1 MLSYLHNNVE
11 PDVAASRSPRQL
23 WNALL
28 REFYIKKHKRDPSQS
43 PSIMECS
50 PTDGDVDDRGIYDVA
65 VPVNYGMLSY
75 TNQNRYI
82 MTTVSRSPRQ
92 LWNALLHI
100 LQKYAGMAISSQS
113 PSIMECSPTHGKKE
127 HRCAS

>member
-1 MLSYLHNNVE
+1 MLSYTNDKYRLTWQK
-11 PDVAASRSPRQL
+11 VAVPVNYGMLSYIKLSEKLPVTTRRSPRQL

-50 PTDGDVDDRGIYDVA
+50 PTKKATALLCRKKVA

-75 TNQNRYI
+75 KVFY
-82 MTTVSRSPRQ
+82 
-92 LWNALLHI
+92 L
-100 LQKYAGMAISSQS
+100 
-113 PSIMECSPTHGKKE
+113 
-127 HRCAS
+127 